1 MSLSKVEIIKLI
13 KAWLIAWND
22 HNLEGVM
29 GLIHD
34 DIVFENWTGST
45 VIGKN
50 NLHRL
55 WIPWFL
61 NHGNF
66 RFIEEDIFIDV
77 QKQKVLFSWILHW
90 PSLERYYKGKPEIR
104 RGVDILHFKK
114 CWQGVK
120 DVDFPIFSGLYTPG
134 LQDPNDFE
142 KAIRL
147 SKEKGAKGEEEKR
160 RRG

>member
-104 RGVDILHFKK
+104 RGVDILHFKNGK
-114 CWQGVK
+114 IIKKYSYIKSSIQI
-120 DVDFPIFSGLYTPG
+120 DSRPIS
-134 LQDPNDFE
+134 
-142 KAIRL
+142 L
-147 SKEKGAKGEEEKR
+147 SASKPINNE
-160 RRG
+160 